1 MFATRFPSAWACY
14 YCCAVFMACSV
25 SRVMSCESNPMD
37 AMLVASQIGRATN
50 HIFKNCSHYL
60 KEFKPNPPMQL
71 LYEFLK
77 SVCDAIDLC
86 RERFPKNS
94 FQENVPCFK
103 ETLRAKWIPTKLI
116 PLDQMETAQTMMLC
130 MAVKVPSDRVAKHVV
145 AYLMKVAG

>member
-71 LYEFLK
+71 LYE
-77 SVCDAIDLC
+77 
-86 RERFPKNS
+86 
-94 FQENVPCFK
+94 ENVPCFK